1 MIMRL
6 QAMGFRTGD
15 RLATKKKKPEYGNA
29 VQAIGSKLWA
39 LKLDNGSTVAM
50 TSQTIKKVEAQAA
63 LSSVAATDA
72 LAAGGGPRHDG
83 DVVVLHGDSD
93 TDTDEA
99 EAEKVNV
106 HAAHQQE
113 AWAAILGTKARK

>member
-1 MIMRL
+1 
-6 QAMGFRTGD
+6 
-15 RLATKKKKPEYGNA
+15 
-29 VQAIGSKLWA
+29 
-39 LKLDNGSTVAM
+39 M
-50 TSQTIKKVEAQAA
+50 TSKTIKKLEAQTA
-63 LSSVAATDA
+63 LSPVAATGA

-83 DVVVLHGDSD
+83 DVAVLHDGDSD